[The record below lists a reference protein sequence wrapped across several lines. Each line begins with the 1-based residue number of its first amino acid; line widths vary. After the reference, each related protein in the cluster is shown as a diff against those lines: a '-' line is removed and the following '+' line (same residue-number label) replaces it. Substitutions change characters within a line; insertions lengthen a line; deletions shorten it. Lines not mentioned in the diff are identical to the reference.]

1 MLGAAM
7 RSHRSTSR
15 LLLGLL
21 VAALVCAGAATARPG
36 PGARCYGA
44 ASRDSEHPCFNRA
57 LLKAVTPRPLAAL
70 LETDAPCDPFD
81 RGTTISICWFGV
93 AAAAAPPSIAIVGDS
108 HATHWRPAVEVLAR
122 AKGWRGASVART
134 SCPFTLGVSASLS
147 PALGRSCVRHNR
159 AVPGWL
165 AAHPGIRT
173 VFVAGNAGARVLG
186 SRGRSRFAA
195 TVAGDVAAL
204 RSLPA
209 TVKHVIVIRDAVKST
224 YQTPSCV
231 RQAVRRHLRAGRF
244 CAVPVARV
252 LRPDPLV
259 IAARRVRGRVQVID
273 LKRFQCSVHRCFA
286 VVGGV
291 LVHQD
296 IDHLTREFAT
306 TLGPYLLRAFN
317 HLSRRWPKA
326 SARAASVPA
335 CFGAA
340 ARDSEQP
347 CSNPELRDRVTP
359 TPDQALLELDS
370 PCAAEG
376 RTGVLGLCG
385 FGVPA
390 QSATQTVALL
400 GDSHATHWRPALDVV
415 AQAKGWH
422 VENMTRTS
430 CPFSTAPIDKS
441 RSLRRACARR
451 NLEAAAWLRA
461 HPEVRTVFVTGN
473 AAVRVYRS
481 RPRDRFR
488 RALAGYRAA
497 LATLPASVEH
507 VIVIRDS
514 VKSTTATNDCVRRAL
529 RAHRAA
535 GLACAQPRA
544 RLRRSD
550 AAVAAARRLGAPR
563 GGVID
568 LTSFQCSARYCFPVV
583 GGVLVHKDI
592 DHITRLFA
600 TTLGPYLLRG
610 YDRLAAGWPPAA

>member
-165 AAHPGIRT
+165 TAHPGIRT

-317 HLSRRWPKA
+317 RLSRRWPNA

-347 CSNPELRDRVTP
+347 CSNPDLRHLVKP
-359 TPDQALLELDS
+359 TPDAALLQLDS
-370 PCAAEG
+370 PCPLEG
-376 RTGVLGLCG
+376 DTGVLGLCG

-390 QSATQTVALL
+390 ADATETVALI
-400 GDSHATHWRPALDVV
+400 GDSHATHWRPTLDVV
-415 AQAKGWH
+415 AHDKGWH

-430 CPFSTAPIDKS
+430 CPFSTAPIDKA
-441 RSLRRACARR
+441 RALRRDCAAR
-451 NLEAAAWLRA
+451 NREVAAWLRE
-461 HPEVRTVFVTGN
+461 HPEVETVFVAGN
-473 AAVRVYRS
+473 AAVRVFGAK
-481 RPRDRFR
+481 PRQRFE

-497 LATLPASVEH
+497 FAMLPGSVRH
-507 VIVIRDS
+507 IVVIRDS
-514 VKSTTATNDCVRRAL
+514 IKAKSGTLDCVRRAM
-529 RAHRAA
+529 RAHKRAGVVCA
-535 GLACAQPRA
+535 LPLAK
-544 RLRRSD
+544 LRRSD
-550 AAVAAARRLGAPR
+550 AAAAAARELGAPR
-563 GGVID
+563 GQVID
-568 LTSFQCSARYCFPVV
+568 LTSFQCSARLCFPVV

-592 DHITRLFA
+592 DHITRTFA
-600 TTLGPYLLRG
+600 VTLAPYLLRD
-610 YDRLAAGWPPAA
+610 YDRLAAAWPA